1 MNVFLSSLLGG
12 WGGKTLEGVGY
23 YNLRDLLKYNVLYK
37 QLHVILYNYTY
48 IAKIFLGEGCMSFKS

>member
-1 MNVFLSSLLGG
+1 MFFWVVFGG

-23 YNLRDLLKYNVLYK
+23 YNLRDLLKYNFLYK

-48 IAKIFLGEGCMSFKS
+48 IAKIFLGGGMYVF